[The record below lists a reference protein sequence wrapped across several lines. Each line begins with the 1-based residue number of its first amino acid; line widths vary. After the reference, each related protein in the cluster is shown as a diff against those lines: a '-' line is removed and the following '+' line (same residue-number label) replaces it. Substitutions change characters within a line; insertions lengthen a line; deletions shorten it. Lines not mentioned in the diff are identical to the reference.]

1 MSIAKTANCHADCD
15 ISGMSVPVHVDVI
28 LETGQSLQDY
38 MAPVPVV
45 TGRGAGCVI
54 ARKGK
59 DLIPRFKGG
68 VLAPAPAE
76 HHRQALETLN
86 R

>member
-1 MSIAKTANCHADCD
+1 
-15 ISGMSVPVHVDVI
+15 
-28 LETGQSLQDY
+28 
-38 MAPVPVV
+38 MAPMPVV
-45 TGRGAGCVI
+45 TGMGGCVI

-59 DLIPRFKGG
+59 DLIPRFTGG